1 MELLKREF
9 LELLEK
15 DVEFRYAVAGYL
27 GLSEVLKRLDDLIEE
42 QTRIREEQTRIREEQ
57 TKIWREIE
65 ALREEQ
71 TKIWREIEALREEQT
86 KIWREIEALR
96 EEQTKLRED
105 FNKMR
110 EDFNEM
116 LKVIRRVQ
124 EEVRGLKEGLDSLRS
139 SMVSGFGEL
148 SKFAGITFEEFVR
161 RFLTVNLRK
170 TGEIPKDA
178 ELRRVVIDG
187 EEVNVFLEEPLI
199 VGEVTSYAESVNEA
213 RKLLK
218 KARIVKAKYLK
229 EPRKILVILTTKRD
243 TAREISRMAEEE
255 GVELIIGRVID

>member
-1 MELLKREF
+1 MGHALEPLKREV

-27 GLSEVLKRLDDLIEE
+27 GLSEVLKRLDYLAEE
-42 QTRIREEQTRIREEQ
+42 QSRLRKEQ
-57 TKIWREIE
+57 TKVWREIE

-71 TKIWREIEALREEQT
+71 A
-86 KIWREIEALR
+86 
-96 EEQTKLRED
+96 KLRED

-116 LKVIRRVQ
+116 LKVIKRVQ
-124 EEVRGLKEGLDSLRS
+124 EEVKGLKEGLNALRS
-139 SMVSGFGEL
+139 TMVSGFGEL
-148 SKFAGITFEEFVR
+148 GKFAGITFEEFVR
-161 RFLTVNLRK
+161 KFLTVNLRESGK
-170 TGEIPKDA
+170 IPKDA

-187 EEVNVFLEEPLI
+187 EEVNIFLEEPLI
-199 VGEVTSYAESVNEA
+199 VGEATSYAESVDEI

-218 KARIVKAKYLK
+218 KARVVKAKYLK
-229 EPRKILVILTTKRD
+229 EPRKILAILTTRRD
-243 TAREISRMAEEE
+243 TVREISRIAEEE